1 MDKSNAGSL
10 WKFDLTYNWIGQQR
24 FPSTTQSSEEY
35 QIEPYSPSFST
46 INTQITKVFSD
57 NFEVYFGGENI
68 TNTRQKNPILSPD
81 DPFGS
86 NFDSTYIYG
95 PIFGRMYYA
104 GLRFNLN

>member
-1 MDKSNAGSL
+1 MNILA
-10 WKFDLTYNWIGQQR
+10 LTGVNVV
-24 FPSTTQSSEEY
+24 PTS
-35 QIEPYSPSFST
+35 
-46 INTQITKVFSD
+46 IT
-57 NFEVYFGGENI
+57 NMPI

-81 DPFGS
+81 DPFES